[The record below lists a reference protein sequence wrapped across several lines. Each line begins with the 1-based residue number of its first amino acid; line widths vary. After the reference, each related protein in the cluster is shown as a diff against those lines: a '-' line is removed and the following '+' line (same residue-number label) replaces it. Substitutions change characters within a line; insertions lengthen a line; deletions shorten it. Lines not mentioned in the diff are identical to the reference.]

1 MASFKTDES
10 FLEKIS
16 IGVIGTQQVFSVL
29 QRQGHKPIELERGSM
44 NYKIWKKIKIKRIR
58 VPDILCVD
66 NGIRVE
72 SRAKTKLEISMSHSS
87 SDPDRGWD
95 FGMKETD
102 YVAIVICEKNGSEPV
117 DWIADNLV
125 QFISIKALR
134 EAEKEQKVIFV
145 KPKGAEE
152 GFEARINWPACIA
165 TSKGEII
172 EIDKTIKYRTE
183 EGRIKWVGLTK
194 GGKRLSPL
202 VKIGDKVQPNQ
213 ILASVVNI
221 SQTIPDTIV
230 NSNFFL
236 ANLSSLFFLANLSSL
251 ILSERYAA
259 AKALSYF
266 NEKKV
271 ISSLLNKLTDKDEHI
286 YVKLEVAASL
296 CRLGADGYTF
306 IRECLKDTYLQNILE
321 AVIVLAEIKTDTANK
336 ILCNVLL
343 DESFDPEIRAGAA
356 WGLGEQQNKSAL
368 TSLIA
373 SFNSIDKNVKIEA
386 ARALGKLTSNY
397 SNEILSAFN
406 IATPNEMPGIAWAL
420 TKSNSINIY
429 HFLDNLNSLEARQ
442 WISYIIGMQGE
453 EKYISEIERLKN
465 KDPEVYFAVTLLWKI
480 TTSWINGLKEY

>member
-202 VKIGDKVQPNQ
+202 VKIGDKVQLNQ

-230 NSNFFL
+230 NSN
-236 ANLSSLFFLANLSSL
+236 FFLANLSSL

>member
-236 ANLSSLFFLANLSSL
+236 ANLSSL

-386 ARALGKLTSNY
+386 ARALGKLT
-397 SNEILSAFN
+397 
-406 IATPNEMPGIAWAL
+406 
-420 TKSNSINIY
+420 
-429 HFLDNLNSLEARQ
+429 LNSA
-442 WISYIIGMQGE
+442 
-453 EKYISEIERLKN
+453 
-465 KDPEVYFAVTLLWKI
+465 T
-480 TTSWINGLKEY
+480 

>member
-117 DWIADNLV
+117 DWITDNLV

-230 NSNFFL
+230 NSN
-236 ANLSSLFFLANLSSL
+236 FFLANLSSL

>member
-194 GGKRLSPL
+194 GGKRLSLL

-230 NSNFFL
+230 NSN
-236 ANLSSLFFLANLSSL
+236 FFLANLSSL

>member
-236 ANLSSLFFLANLSSL
+236 ANLSSL

-271 ISSLLNKLTDKDEHI
+271 ISSLLNKLIDKDEHI

>member
-213 ILASVVNI
+213 ILASVVNV

-230 NSNFFL
+230 NSN
-236 ANLSSLFFLANLSSL
+236 FFLANLSSL

-373 SFNSIDKNVKIEA
+373 SFNSTDENVKIEA

>member
-236 ANLSSLFFLANLSSL
+236 ANLSSL

-373 SFNSIDKNVKIEA
+373 SFNSIDENVKIEA

>member
-29 QRQGHKPIELERGSM
+29 QRQGHKPIELERDSM

-230 NSNFFL
+230 NSN
-236 ANLSSLFFLANLSSL
+236 FFLANLSSL

>member
-213 ILASVVNI
+213 ILASVVNV

-230 NSNFFL
+230 NSN
-236 ANLSSLFFLANLSSL
+236 FFLANLSSL

-373 SFNSIDKNVKIEA
+373 SFNSTDENVKIEA

-465 KDPEVYFAVTLLWKI
+465 KDPEVYLWKI

>member
-236 ANLSSLFFLANLSSL
+236 ANLSSL

-271 ISSLLNKLTDKDEHI
+271 ISSLLNKLTDNDEHI

>member
-236 ANLSSLFFLANLSSL
+236 ANLSSL

-406 IATPNEMPGIAWAL
+406 IATPNEMPGDCL
-420 TKSNSINIY
+420 GFN
-429 HFLDNLNSLEARQ
+429 
-442 WISYIIGMQGE
+442 
-453 EKYISEIERLKN
+453 
-465 KDPEVYFAVTLLWKI
+465 
-480 TTSWINGLKEY
+480 

>member
-236 ANLSSLFFLANLSSL
+236 ANLSSL

-465 KDPEVYFAVTLLWKI
+465 KDPEVYFCSNSSMENYYKLD
-480 TTSWINGLKEY
+480 

>member
-72 SRAKTKLEISMSHSS
+72 SRAKTKLEISMSYSS

-213 ILASVVNI
+213 ILASVVNV

-230 NSNFFL
+230 NSN
-236 ANLSSLFFLANLSSL
+236 FFLANLSSL

-373 SFNSIDKNVKIEA
+373 SFNSTDENVKIEA

-442 WISYIIGMQGE
+442 WISYIIGMQGK

-465 KDPEVYFAVTLLWKI
+465 NNSL
-480 TTSWINGLKEY
+480 

>member
-236 ANLSSLFFLANLSSL
+236 ANLSSL

-286 YVKLEVAASL
+286 YVKLEVAASV

>member
-152 GFEARINWPACIA
+152 GFEVRINWPACIA

-213 ILASVVNI
+213 ILASVVNV

-230 NSNFFL
+230 NSN
-236 ANLSSLFFLANLSSL
+236 FFLANLSSL

-321 AVIVLAEIKTDTANK
+321 AVIVLAEIKTNTANK

-373 SFNSIDKNVKIEA
+373 SFNSTDENVKIEA

>member
-213 ILASVVNI
+213 ILASVVNV

-230 NSNFFL
+230 NSN
-236 ANLSSLFFLANLSSL
+236 FFLANLSSL

-321 AVIVLAEIKTDTANK
+321 AVIVLAEIKTNTANK

-373 SFNSIDKNVKIEA
+373 SFNSTDENVKIEA

>member
-194 GGKRLSPL
+194 GGKRLSTL

-213 ILASVVNI
+213 ILASVVNV

-230 NSNFFL
+230 NSN
-236 ANLSSLFFLANLSSL
+236 FFLANLSSL

-373 SFNSIDKNVKIEA
+373 SFNSTDENVKIEA

>member
-236 ANLSSLFFLANLSSL
+236 ANLSSL

-343 DESFDPEIRAGAA
+343 DESFDPEIRDGAA

>member
-213 ILASVVNI
+213 ILASVVNV

-230 NSNFFL
+230 NSN
-236 ANLSSLFFLANLSSL
+236 FFLANLSSL

-373 SFNSIDKNVKIEA
+373 SFNSTDENVKIEA

-420 TKSNSINIY
+420 TKSNSINIP
-429 HFLDNLNSLEARQ
+429 FLR
-442 WISYIIGMQGE
+442 
-453 EKYISEIERLKN
+453 
-465 KDPEVYFAVTLLWKI
+465 
-480 TTSWINGLKEY
+480 

>member
-202 VKIGDKVQPNQ
+202 VKIGDKVQSNQ
-213 ILASVVNI
+213 ILASVVNV

-230 NSNFFL
+230 NSN
-236 ANLSSLFFLANLSSL
+236 FFLANLSSL

-373 SFNSIDKNVKIEA
+373 SFNSTDENVKIEA

>member
-1 MASFKTDES
+1 M
-10 FLEKIS
+10 LI
-16 IGVIGTQQVFSVL
+16 
-29 QRQGHKPIELERGSM
+29 
-44 NYKIWKKIKIKRIR
+44 
-58 VPDILCVD
+58 

-236 ANLSSLFFLANLSSL
+236 ANLSSL

-296 CRLGADGYTF
+296 CR
-306 IRECLKDTYLQNILE
+306 
-321 AVIVLAEIKTDTANK
+321 
-336 ILCNVLL
+336 
-343 DESFDPEIRAGAA
+343 
-356 WGLGEQQNKSAL
+356 
-368 TSLIA
+368 
-373 SFNSIDKNVKIEA
+373 
-386 ARALGKLTSNY
+386 
-397 SNEILSAFN
+397 
-406 IATPNEMPGIAWAL
+406 
-420 TKSNSINIY
+420 
-429 HFLDNLNSLEARQ
+429 
-442 WISYIIGMQGE
+442 
-453 EKYISEIERLKN
+453 
-465 KDPEVYFAVTLLWKI
+465 
-480 TTSWINGLKEY
+480 

>member
-236 ANLSSLFFLANLSSL
+236 ANLSSL

-397 SNEILSAFN
+397 SNVILSAFN

>member
-236 ANLSSLFFLANLSSL
+236 ANLSSL

-296 CRLGADGYTF
+296 CGLGADGYTF

-356 WGLGEQQNKSAL
+356 WGFGEQQNKSAL

>member
-221 SQTIPDTIV
+221 SQTNPDTIV
-230 NSNFFL
+230 NSN
-236 ANLSSLFFLANLSSL
+236 FFLANLSSL

>member
-213 ILASVVNI
+213 ILASVVNV

-230 NSNFFL
+230 NSN
-236 ANLSSLFFLANLSSL
+236 FFLANLSSL

-373 SFNSIDKNVKIEA
+373 SFNSTDENVKIEA

-453 EKYISEIERLKN
+453 EKYISEIERLKKSN
-465 KDPEVYFAVTLLWKI
+465 SL
-480 TTSWINGLKEY
+480 

>member
-230 NSNFFL
+230 NSN
-236 ANLSSLFFLANLSSL
+236 FFLANLSSL

>member
-213 ILASVVNI
+213 ILASVVNV

-230 NSNFFL
+230 NSN
-236 ANLSSLFFLANLSSL
+236 FFLANLSSL

-321 AVIVLAEIKTDTANK
+321 AVIVLAEIKTNTANK

-373 SFNSIDKNVKIEA
+373 SFNSTDENVKIEA

-420 TKSNSINIY
+420 TK
-429 HFLDNLNSLEARQ
+429 
-442 WISYIIGMQGE
+442 E
-453 EKYISEIERLKN
+453 EFYKLKYCSTV
-465 KDPEVYFAVTLLWKI
+465 VYMVPRA
-480 TTSWINGLKEY
+480 

>member
-1 MASFKTDES
+1 M
-10 FLEKIS
+10 LI
-16 IGVIGTQQVFSVL
+16 
-29 QRQGHKPIELERGSM
+29 
-44 NYKIWKKIKIKRIR
+44 
-58 VPDILCVD
+58 

-230 NSNFFL
+230 NSN
-236 ANLSSLFFLANLSSL
+236 FFLANLSSL

-429 HFLDNLNSLEARQ
+429 HFLE
-442 WISYIIGMQGE
+442 
-453 EKYISEIERLKN
+453 
-465 KDPEVYFAVTLLWKI
+465 PV
-480 TTSWINGLKEY
+480 